1 MYNKIEY
8 YPIGSKAG
16 SRPTSAKPSS
26 RPTSA
31 RSPKPETG
39 SKPPSQ
45 AGSRPPSAGSKK
57 GSRPTSAASKKD
69 SRPPSASK
77 GINIRLCRGVN
88 DSCIYLVTKKKILY
102 CKSFTQCFSNQIL
115 GKFSARYRYKTEQ
128 TFLCN

>member
-77 GINIRLCRGVN
+77 GINLRLWRAIN
-88 DSCIYLVTKKKILY
+88 DSCIQSKENSCTASLLLKVLAIRNWASLV
-102 CKSFTQCFSNQIL
+102 Q
-115 GKFSARYRYKTEQ
+115 G
-128 TFLCN
+128 